1 MVVFFKQLLLH
12 LIIADKLL
20 FIGNLLLCLI
30 LVHHLATKLS
40 LTHRALLYHQ
50 IHLLFDL
57 FLDASLECL
66 EQFGASNFLLVLVVV
81 LLALFII
88 LAGEC
93 SVQALSVLSYEQK

>member
-1 MVVFFKQLLLH
+1 MRSFSVKFGKQSFSVRLTYVLILQTMVVFFKQLLLH

-57 FLDASLECL
+57 FLDTSLKCL
-66 EQFGASNFLLVLVVV
+66 
-81 LLALFII
+81 
-88 LAGEC
+88 
-93 SVQALSVLSYEQK
+93 

>member
-1 MVVFFKQLLLH
+1 MRSFSVEFSKQSFPVRLTYVGILQTMVVFFKQLLLH

-66 EQFGASNFLLVLVVV
+66 
-81 LLALFII
+81 
-88 LAGEC
+88 
-93 SVQALSVLSYEQK
+93 